1 MRPEHSRLLRADL
14 HVHTSYSHDSE
25 MSPERLVSQCLKMGL
40 NCLAVTDH
48 DSIEGALAVREIA
61 PFRVIVG
68 EEVCTAD
75 GEITGLF
82 LREWVPPGLP
92 AVETVLRIKEQGG
105 IVSIPHPFDRF
116 RSRVISADGLRD
128 ILPHVDIIE
137 VFNSR
142 NSLDADNI
150 KARELAAEYGVLGSA
165 VSDAHTPLEVGRT
178 YVEMPDFD
186 GTPAGFLA
194 ALAKGRLVTNKTSP
208 LVHVLTTLTKTK
220 RRVLGRGRLAPM
232 TAGGGR

>member
-1 MRPEHSRLLRADL
+1 
-14 HVHTSYSHDSE
+14 
-25 MSPERLVSQCLKMGL
+25 MSPEKLVSRCLRTGL

-48 DSIEGALAVREIA
+48 DEIEGALAVRELA

-68 EEVCTAD
+68 EEVCSAD

-82 LREWVPPGLP
+82 LRERVPPGLP
-92 AVETVLRIKEQGG
+92 ARETALRIKEQGG
-105 IVSIPHPFDRF
+105 LVSIPHPFDRF
-116 RSRVISADGLRD
+116 RSRVITAGGLRD
-128 ILPHVDIIE
+128 VLPHADIVE

-142 NSLDADNI
+142 NSLDADNL
-150 KARELAAEYGVLGSA
+150 KARELAEARGLLGSA

-194 ALAKGRLVTNKTSP
+194 ALAGGRLVTNKTSP

-220 RRVLGRGRLAPM
+220 RRVLGGGRLAP
-232 TAGGGR
+232 TAARGPR